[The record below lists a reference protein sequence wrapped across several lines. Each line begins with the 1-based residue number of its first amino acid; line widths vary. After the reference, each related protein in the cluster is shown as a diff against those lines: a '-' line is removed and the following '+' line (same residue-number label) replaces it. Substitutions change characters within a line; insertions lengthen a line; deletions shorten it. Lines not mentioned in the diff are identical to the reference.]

1 VRDGHIAQMKLF
13 LGLTELLAKEVPGV
27 DRIVTQSAASGD
39 FTVEGGV
46 VRSDNI
52 LIEGSFFTILANGTY
67 DFLNDKLDFTVRV
80 TLLKNESL
88 LGKFLIRPILGP
100 FTKLLLEF
108 KVEGGM
114 TAPPWRYISVLDRIL

>member
-1 VRDGHIAQMKLF
+1 MKLF

-88 LGKFLIRPILGP
+88 LGKFLIRPILWP

-114 TAPPWRYISVLDRIL
+114 TAPRWRYISVLDRIL